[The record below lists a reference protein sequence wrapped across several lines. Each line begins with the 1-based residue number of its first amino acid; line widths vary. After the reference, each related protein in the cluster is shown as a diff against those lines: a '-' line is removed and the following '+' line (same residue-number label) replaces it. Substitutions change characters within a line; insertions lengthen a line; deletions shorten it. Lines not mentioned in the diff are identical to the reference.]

1 MATRP
6 KSPEEHSFNEH
17 IYQYM
22 NCHKFEAI
30 DFDTSEEVKQLFQI
44 YMEDIKNSQQPSNFR
59 LDKALKEF
67 NVPQHRLAREGET
80 FNMIRDANNVLNLF
94 KTTHLS
100 VALEINDRRYRNLTP
115 KIEWRND
122 RYYVRDN
129 KDEEII
135 FKPTMIL
142 NEEDMIEAKE
152 NWDKIQAWHNYCLAA
167 NVVKIF
173 TLNICPEWDEIFT
186 KEKKQAKQVKENLEK
201 FISQLKATSIYED
214 KLDDILDIVQ
224 NSKHSLT
231 KSKKIKIQRLL
242 DLNLPRITERATAI
256 KIVESLIPP
265 YN

>member
-6 KSPEEHSFNEH
+6 KSTDEHNFNEH
-17 IYQYM
+17 IYQWM
-22 NCHKFEAI
+22 NCHKFDAI

-44 YMEDIKNSQQPSNFR
+44 YMEDIKNSEKPLNFR

-142 NEEDMIEAKE
+142 NDEDMIEAKE
-152 NWDKIQAWHNYCLAA
+152 NWDKIQSWHNYCLAA
-167 NVVKIF
+167 NILKVFV
-173 TLNICPEWDEIFT
+173 LNMYPTFDDLST
-186 KEKKQAKQVKENLEK
+186 KEKKQAKQSLEK
-201 FISQLKATSIYED
+201 FVSDLKHTAIYETTID
-214 KLDDILDIVQ
+214 NILDIVV
-224 NSKHSLT
+224 NSKHSLIQP
-231 KSKKIKIQRLL
+231 KKIKIQRLL
-242 DLNLPRITERATAI
+242 DLNLPRITERTTAM
-256 KIVESLIPP
+256 KIVEHLIPP
-265 YN
+265 YL